1 MNLCNRLRPF
11 LPRDWLDW
19 AYIALV
25 PIAFTLLIIT
35 ASNCSKMEQSSHA
48 VVEECE
54 PICYPNPVDV
64 GIKTSDGECICN
76 MQIEYRK

>member
-11 LPRDWLDW
+11 LPRGWLDW

-25 PIAFTLLIIT
+25 SIAFTLLIIT

-48 VVEECE
+48 IVEECK
-54 PICYPNPVDV
+54 PICCPNPVF